1 VNRREKEQEVESL
14 RQSLKGIHN
23 AFLFGYR
30 GLTVNQV
37 SDLRARVRR
46 SASTYKVLKNRL
58 AVRAF
63 ESTELE
69 PLKNHMVGPT
79 AIAFNLQEP
88 VALAK
93 ALTDFAKE
101 NPALEFR
108 AGLLEGRPVGPAE
121 FRSLASLPSR
131 EVLVARFI
139 GALTSP
145 LVAFQRVLLAPI
157 RDLAIALDQ
166 VAKKKQAG

>member
-1 VNRREKEQEVESL
+1 MNRREKEQEVESL
-14 RQSLKGIHN
+14 RQSLKGIN
-23 AFLFGYR
+23 SAFLFGYR

-37 SDLRARVRR
+37 SDLRARMRR

-58 AVRAF
+58 AVRAI
-63 ESTELE
+63 ESTQLE
-69 PLKNHMVGPT
+69 ALKDHLVGPT
-79 AIAFNLQEP
+79 AIAFNPGEP

-93 ALTDFAKE
+93 ALTEFAKE

-108 AGLLEGRPVGPAE
+108 AGLLEGRPVGSAD
-121 FRSLASLPSR
+121 FQSLASLPSR
-131 EVLVARFI
+131 EVLVARFL

>member
-1 VNRREKEQEVESL
+1 MNRSEKEQEVESL
-14 RQSLKGIHN
+14 RESLKGIN
-23 AFLFGYR
+23 SAFLFGYR

-58 AVRAF
+58 AARAF
-63 ESTELE
+63 EATQLE
-69 PLKNHMVGPT
+69 PLKNHMVGPI
-79 AIAFNLQEP
+79 AIAFNLREP

-108 AGLLEGRPVGPAE
+108 AGLLEGRPVGAAE
-121 FRSLASLPSR
+121 FQSLASLPSR
-131 EVLVARFI
+131 EVLVARFL

-157 RDLAIALDQ
+157 RDLAMALDQ